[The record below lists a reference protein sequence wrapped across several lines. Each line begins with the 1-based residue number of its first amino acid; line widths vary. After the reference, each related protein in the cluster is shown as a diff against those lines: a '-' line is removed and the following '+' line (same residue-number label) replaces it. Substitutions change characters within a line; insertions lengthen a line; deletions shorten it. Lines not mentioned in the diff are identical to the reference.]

1 MNWKTVDGTNVER
14 MGRKKGK
21 GEMIDYGMVEFKNRN
36 LKMHKQVVRESIFEY
51 YRTLKLA
58 FMYNLALHK

>member
-36 LKMHKQVVRESIFEY
+36 LKMHK
-51 YRTLKLA
+51 
-58 FMYNLALHK
+58 